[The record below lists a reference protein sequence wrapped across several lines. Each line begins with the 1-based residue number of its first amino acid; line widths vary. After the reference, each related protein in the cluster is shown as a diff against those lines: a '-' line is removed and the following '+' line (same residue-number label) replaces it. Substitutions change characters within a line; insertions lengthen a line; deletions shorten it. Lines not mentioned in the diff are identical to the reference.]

1 MWKNFK
7 SKKWW
12 LFFYVVIT
20 SDYVFTDQYL
30 LFKIKMDASVMASV
44 HLQFNQSTNQWL
56 ARSLTTNQK
65 PCPVQNP
72 GAKGSSCRL
81 IFAELLV
88 RAAAGYLV
96 NNYNCDF
103 FLSILAFSNQKI
115 YIILMPR
122 ATTRQFLNNIKNFF
136 KFCRVTKVTIPR
148 FWDVQFE
155 YKSKTTR
162 KRWEH
167 QRKRKQ

>member
-1 MWKNFK
+1 MMAIF
-7 SKKWW
+7 SRG
-12 LFFYVVIT
+12 
-20 SDYVFTDQYL
+20 DYVFTDHYL

-103 FLSILAFSNQKI
+103 FLSILAFSNQKNLHYTHATSNHAPI
-115 YIILMPR
+115 SKQYQEFLQILSS
-122 ATTRQFLNNIKNFF
+122 
-136 KFCRVTKVTIPR
+136 
-148 FWDVQFE
+148 
-155 YKSKTTR
+155 YKSYHSKILR
-162 KRWEH
+162 RSI
-167 QRKRKQ
+167 

>member
-1 MWKNFK
+1 MMAIF
-7 SKKWW
+7 SRG
-12 LFFYVVIT
+12 
-20 SDYVFTDQYL
+20 DYVFTDHYL
-30 LFKIKMDASVMASV
+30 LFKIKMDASV

-65 PCPVQNP
+65 QPCPLQNP

-103 FLSILAFSNQKI
+103 FLSILAFSNQKNLH
-115 YIILMPR
+115 YTHASPHCASCHEQPR
-122 ATTRQFLNNIKNFF
+122 ANF
-136 KFCRVTKVTIPR
+136 
-148 FWDVQFE
+148 
-155 YKSKTTR
+155 
-162 KRWEH
+162 
-167 QRKRKQ
+167 

>member
-1 MWKNFK
+1 MVAI
-7 SKKWW
+7 
-12 LFFYVVIT
+12 FYVVIT
-20 SDYVFTDQYL
+20 SDYVFTEQYL
-30 LFKIKMDASVMASV
+30 LFKIKMDASVY
-44 HLQFNQSTNQWL
+44 LQFNQSTNQWI

-103 FLSILAFSNQKI
+103 FLSILAFSNQKNLHYTHATSNHAPI
-115 YIILMPR
+115 SKQYQEFLQILSS
-122 ATTRQFLNNIKNFF
+122 
-136 KFCRVTKVTIPR
+136 
-148 FWDVQFE
+148 
-155 YKSKTTR
+155 YKSYHSKILR
-162 KRWEH
+162 RSI
-167 QRKRKQ
+167 

>member
-1 MWKNFK
+1 MAIF
-7 SKKWW
+7 SRG
-12 LFFYVVIT
+12 
-20 SDYVFTDQYL
+20 DYVFTDHYL
-30 LFKIKMDASVMASV
+30 LFKIKMDASV

-103 FLSILAFSNQKI
+103 FISILAFSNQKNLH
-115 YIILMPR
+115 YTHASLCLMPR

-148 FWDVQFE
+148 F
-155 YKSKTTR
+155 
-162 KRWEH
+162 
-167 QRKRKQ
+167 

>member
-1 MWKNFK
+1 MIWGKILNP
-7 SKKWW
+7 KKWW
-12 LFFYVVIT
+12 LFFHVVIT

-30 LFKIKMDASVMASV
+30 LLKIKMDASVY
-44 HLQFNQSTNQWL
+44 LQFNQSTNQWL

-103 FLSILAFSNQKI
+103 FLFILGFSNQKNLHYTHATSNHAPI
-115 YIILMPR
+115 SKQYQEFLQILSS
-122 ATTRQFLNNIKNFF
+122 
-136 KFCRVTKVTIPR
+136 
-148 FWDVQFE
+148 
-155 YKSKTTR
+155 YKSYHSKILR
-162 KRWEH
+162 RSIWI
-167 QRKRKQ
+167 

>member
-1 MWKNFK
+1 MMAIF
-7 SKKWW
+7 SRG
-12 LFFYVVIT
+12 
-20 SDYVFTDQYL
+20 DYVFTDHYL
-30 LFKIKMDASVMASV
+30 LFKIKMDASV
-44 HLQFNQSTNQWL
+44 HLQFKQSTNQWL

-103 FLSILAFSNQKI
+103 FLFILGFSNQKNLHYTHATSNHAPI
-115 YIILMPR
+115 SKQYQEFLQILSS
-122 ATTRQFLNNIKNFF
+122 
-136 KFCRVTKVTIPR
+136 
-148 FWDVQFE
+148 
-155 YKSKTTR
+155 YKSYHSKILR
-162 KRWEH
+162 RSI
-167 QRKRKQ
+167 